1 MSHQLLLVE
10 ADPDDAAILSAVL
23 RDRGY
28 RVDVAVSAS
37 EVGTKEDVYSV
48 ALIDLWLPDGS
59 GIELAHTMRGRQP
72 DLDFI
77 FLTGQSTLQSGI
89 GAVAFG
95 SARYIQKPCH
105 PGRLLQVV
113 DSVIDKRSLRDE
125 AARQA
130 RRVQAVNDL
139 LSLLVQTLDIEQI
152 AQDALTLF
160 LRVSGATGIAM
171 VIEPRQI
178 EGVTGHVFDAGHS
191 STELIVSLESNHWL
205 EVLGPPATL
214 SATPDGR
221 WAFMPMMSSDGA
233 LLGTLIFEGLKL
245 PVDHQLLG
253 LMSRQFGNGLEQ
265 AALHR
270 KLELAYEHLRETH
283 QTMLEAEKQSAVGRV
298 AAGVAHEI
306 GTPLSIIGG
315 RAEVLLSKEPE
326 QTEAR
331 SLVIIREQT
340 ERIASLVRQLLDYS
354 RAEVDT
360 DRTRVSLSGVVSETL
375 PLLQTRLLESDCR
388 VIESIPHELPS
399 VVASFHQLQQ
409 VLMNLVLNAFD
420 AGAQTVT
427 LSGRQDDPDEVTLTV
442 VDDGSGIAPERLA
455 TVFEPF
461 YTTKGRGQGT
471 GLGLAV
477 VRQIIRDHNGQV
489 RAFNNDG
496 PGARFEVTLPC

>member
-1 MSHQLLLVE
+1 MSHHLLLVE
-10 ADPDDAAILSAVL
+10 ANNDDAAILSGVL
-23 RDRGY
+23 QDRGY
-28 RVDVAVSAS
+28 RVDIVQCVSDAANL
-37 EVGTKEDVYSV
+37 EIPYSI

-59 GIELAHTMRGRQP
+59 GIELAHTLRGRQP
-72 DLDFI
+72 DLDII
-77 FLTGQSTLQSGI
+77 FLTGQSSLHSGI

-95 SARYIQKPCH
+95 SARYLQKPCH

-113 DSVIDKRSLRDE
+113 DSVVDKRSLRDE

-139 LSLLVQTLDIEQI
+139 LSLLVQTLDVEQI
-152 AQDALTLF
+152 ANEALDLF
-160 LRVSGATGIAM
+160 HRVSRAPGVAM
-171 VIEPRQI
+171 VIEPRHI
-178 EGVTGHVFDAGHS
+178 EGLAGHVFDAGQS
-191 STELIVSLESNHWL
+191 STELIASLESEHWL
-205 EVLGPPATL
+205 EVTGPPATL
-214 SATPDGR
+214 NATPDGR
-221 WAFMPMMSSDGA
+221 WAFMPMLSSDGA
-233 LLGTLIFEGLKL
+233 LLGTLIFEGLRL
-245 PVDHQLLG
+245 PVDHELLG
-253 LMSRQFGNGLEQ
+253 LLSRQLASGLEQ

-315 RAEVLLSKEPE
+315 RAEILIGKEPGA
-326 QTEAR
+326 TELR
-331 SLVIIREQT
+331 SLNIISEQT

-360 DRTRVSLSGVVSETL
+360 DRTRVTLSAVVSETL
-375 PLLQTRLLESDCR
+375 PLLQTRLLEGDCK
-388 VIESIPHELPS
+388 VLESLPDS
-399 VVASFHQLQQ
+399 LPDVRASFHQLQQ

-427 LSGRQDDPDEVTLTV
+427 INGRQDSDEQVTLIIS
-442 VDDGSGIAPERLA
+442 DDGAGIPQHKLA

-477 VRQIIRDHNGQV
+477 VRQIIRDHGGRV
-489 RAFNNDG
+489 CAFNNEAV
-496 PGARFEVTLPC
+496 GARFEVTLPC